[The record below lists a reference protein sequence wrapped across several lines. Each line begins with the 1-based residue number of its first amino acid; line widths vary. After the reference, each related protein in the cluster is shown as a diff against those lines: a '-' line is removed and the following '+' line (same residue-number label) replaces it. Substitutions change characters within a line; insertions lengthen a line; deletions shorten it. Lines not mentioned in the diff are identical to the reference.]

1 MAKSLLK
8 TVSKQAKKQN
18 LHPRGRKTKQIARAA
33 IREDRVA
40 TKKFHHALAKSYEL
54 QFLQFLQENVAN
66 TVDASEDGFEEVPP
80 EYSVGDVQDLL
91 RLWIA
96 RNDEEIGSLTA
107 ARRAGRPKPKR
118 LEQLED
124 VREKERHR
132 FATGWKVPDLR
143 HKQTLV
149 YMKTWSGDHGS
160 LTAMK
165 HVVVKEGDR
174 NDEDVD
180 EVMD

>member
-18 LHPRGRKTKQIARAA
+18 LHPRGRKTKQLARAA

-66 TVDASEDGFEEVPP
+66 TLDEELDDHTVEPP
-80 EYSVGDVQDLL
+80 TYSVADVQDLL
-91 RLWIA
+91 ETWIS
-96 RNDEEIGSLTA
+96 RNDDELESLKEE
-107 ARRAGRPKPKR
+107 RRPGRPKPKK

-124 VREKERHR
+124 VKEKEVHQ
-132 FATGWKVPDLR
+132 FETGWKVPDLR
-143 HKQTLV
+143 HRQTLM
-149 YMKTWSGDHGS
+149 YMKSWTGDHGS

-165 HVVVKEGDR
+165 HIIIKKSDK
-174 NDEDVD
+174 DDADV
-180 EVMD
+180 EME